1 MDKKAIITACVVT
14 ILLLLFVFWITPIH
28 GRVNDLFA

>member
-1 MDKKAIITACVVT
+1 MDKKAIITACIVT

-28 GRVNDLFA
+28 GRVTDLFA